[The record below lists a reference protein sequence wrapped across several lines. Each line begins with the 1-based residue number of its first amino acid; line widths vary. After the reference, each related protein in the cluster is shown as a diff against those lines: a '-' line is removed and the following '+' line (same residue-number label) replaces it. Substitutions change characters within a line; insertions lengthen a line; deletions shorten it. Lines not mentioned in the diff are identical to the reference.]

1 MKRFLL
7 TLQFLTKI
15 PIKYNFGFDE
25 EFYKGIVYFPLV
37 GFVVGLIAYI
47 VGLLS
52 LNIFPALVTSVLIV
66 LAEVLLTGG
75 LHIDGL
81 GDTFDALYSYRNKE
95 KMLEI
100 MKDSRLGTNSLL
112 AIVFL
117 VLLKVAF
124 IHSFIV
130 ENMLWAVL
138 FMPMVSRFAVMW
150 ILYKTESPREKGMG
164 NVFIGKAT
172 ITMIGTAM
180 IYCIAII
187 FTLGKGVFLLNR
199 FDFLGIIITIAV
211 VLVFVEIFK
220 RHVYSKIDGITGD
233 ILGCTIELSEIFYII
248 FLYIFLFL

>member
-81 GDTFDALYSYRNKE
+81 GDTFDALYSYRNK
-95 KMLEI
+95 
-100 MKDSRLGTNSLL
+100 
-112 AIVFL
+112 A
-117 VLLKVAF
+117 
-124 IHSFIV
+124 
-130 ENMLWAVL
+130 
-138 FMPMVSRFAVMW
+138 
-150 ILYKTESPREKGMG
+150 
-164 NVFIGKAT
+164 
-172 ITMIGTAM
+172 
-180 IYCIAII
+180 
-187 FTLGKGVFLLNR
+187 
-199 FDFLGIIITIAV
+199 
-211 VLVFVEIFK
+211 
-220 RHVYSKIDGITGD
+220 
-233 ILGCTIELSEIFYII
+233 
-248 FLYIFLFL
+248 